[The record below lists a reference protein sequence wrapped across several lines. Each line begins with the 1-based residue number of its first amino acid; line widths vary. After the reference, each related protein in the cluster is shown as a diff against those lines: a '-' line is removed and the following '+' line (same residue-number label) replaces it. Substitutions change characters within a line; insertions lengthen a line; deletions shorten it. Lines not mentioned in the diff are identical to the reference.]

1 MACCAVEQ
9 ERAAAA
15 ATFHNTAP
23 VMGLWCHLSPL
34 FFGRVE
40 ERGSG
45 QGQTARMS
53 KKFINQS
60 PEKVQR
66 HVMTAP
72 GWLLATRVY
81 VNTADN
87 PAKGMKEGQGVKQE
101 LHLQRRMTFF
111 VRNFQLFLY
120 LVH

>member
-1 MACCAVEQ
+1 
-9 ERAAAA
+9 
-15 ATFHNTAP
+15 
-23 VMGLWCHLSPL
+23 
-34 FFGRVE
+34 
-40 ERGSG
+40 
-45 QGQTARMS
+45 MS